1 MVCPSIFDARNGG
14 SGAAYW
20 RAPLHGGRPRA
31 ALRVQPSCSRVCSPP
46 AAAGSHAP
54 RSLGDGRR
62 VLALSSHLL
71 SLASIAR
78 DGSPPWERTKA
89 KQTGNALVGESAP
102 STGKRCGRAWL
113 HPVNRTAAAR
123 MRPAASSRRKDCDD
137 GARADAAP
145 FSARPYVERSA
156 PSLCLRARGDL
167 ASWLLNPSLRYTQ
180 PWNPRPP
187 GVLWYTQFSLCVH
200 FADLGIRKVVY
211 TEEDGLGNSPGMDPP
226 PPCIMGSCD
235 ARTPSSGRTPIEK
248 CCRPLPCELSRR
260 RCEIH
265 LKPHLGTA
273 VPG

>member
-1 MVCPSIFDARNGG
+1 MERVLSGAPRAGGVPEKCEAERVVCPSIFDARNGG

-113 HPVNRTAAAR
+113 HPVNRTATQGCTLPP
-123 MRPAASSRRKDCDD
+123 PAVERTATTE
-137 GARADAAP
+137 RADAAP
-145 FSARPYVERSA
+145 SPLDPIWSARHTHSA
-156 PSLCLRARGDL
+156 FGQGAILP
-167 ASWLLNPSLRYTQ
+167 
-180 PWNPRPP
+180 
-187 GVLWYTQFSLCVH
+187 
-200 FADLGIRKVVY
+200 LG
-211 TEEDGLGNSPGMDPP
+211 
-226 PPCIMGSCD
+226 C
-235 ARTPSSGRTPIEK
+235 
-248 CCRPLPCELSRR
+248 
-260 RCEIH
+260 
-265 LKPHLGTA
+265 
-273 VPG
+273 